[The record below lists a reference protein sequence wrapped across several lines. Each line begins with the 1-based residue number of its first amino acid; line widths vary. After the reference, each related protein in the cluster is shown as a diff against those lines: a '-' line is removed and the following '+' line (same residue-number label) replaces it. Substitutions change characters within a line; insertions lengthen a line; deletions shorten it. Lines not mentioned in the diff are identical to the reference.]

1 MPKIVLKVDRKANTR
16 SRTQDDK
23 KEDRDDQ
30 VGTSPTPTKT
40 RSITPNKSA
49 VKQEARST
57 IKRIQKAPIRFWD
70 RKFFTVQEDLTILTY
85 FKLHEADMTSR
96 NIAENLAKKV
106 KHSVESIR
114 DRIKRFLS
122 KLRPIDEQFIK
133 NEAQVIFS
141 VLHWLPL
148 LSKI

>member
-30 VGTSPTPTKT
+30 VEASPTPAKT
-40 RSITPNKSA
+40 RSITPKKSA
-49 VKQEARST
+49 VKHEPRST
-57 IKRIQKAPIRFWD
+57 ITRIQKAPIRFWD
-70 RKFFTVQEDLTILTY
+70 RKFFTVQEDCTILTY

-96 NIAENLAKKV
+96 NIAESLAKKV

-133 NEAQVIFS
+133 NEAQVIYF
-141 VLHWLPL
+141 PFFIGC
-148 LSKI
+148 LS